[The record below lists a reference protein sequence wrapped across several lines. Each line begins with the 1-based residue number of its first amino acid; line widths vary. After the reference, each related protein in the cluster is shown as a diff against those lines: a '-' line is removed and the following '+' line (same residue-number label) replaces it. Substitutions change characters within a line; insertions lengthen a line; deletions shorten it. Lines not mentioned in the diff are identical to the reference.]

1 MEKINNY
8 LKMNPDIIEIL
19 KDNGNGIDLYDN
31 GDCSLMVVNNGVTF
45 GVIKLD
51 FTDLDTRFYEHE
63 LNDIDIT
70 AYKINEVSF
79 LQELK
84 RIYNDLVRNPNPY
97 VEDIMRD
104 FDDATYIGA
113 SKLVENFR
121 YELDYIFKELQN
133 FGFNSFE
140 EHSVKNS
147 TKYTPKTKD
156 ELQEPIKK
164 DKEILTAKDVFKMFE
179 QLDEKEAIKFFF
191 AYQGFSVQDGDDWI
205 IDPNNPYIE
214 KMAEYYVTNER
225 KWKNCDGFI
234 NRELIDDIQYE
245 FHKSLG
251 VDDIDEAVEKLSKND
266 DDKYAVCFEFHAEG
280 EKAEHG
286 EDDWEFVTND
296 VERRESTLLDSVKSA
311 LSQICDNE
319 FHDGNLKNV
328 LMSIDESNSLIK
340 LCDTENQTLVL
351 ISKLGKNEEIWERN
365 YDEHMSNEYDDFA
378 YEIENLAEN
387 ENWQK
392 LDIKVLSDLIVK
404 ADNID
409 INSVDLKSFCKEI
422 DDSFMIK
429 NSKSKQK

>member
-1 MEKINNY
+1 MEKINNF
-8 LKMNPDIIEIL
+8 LDINPNLIKIL
-19 KDNGNGIDLYDN
+19 NDNGIDLYDN
-31 GDCSLMVVNNGVTF
+31 DNCSLVLKRDGADF
-45 GVIKLD
+45 GVIELD
-51 FTDLDTRFYEHE
+51 FTDLDTSFYEHE

-70 AYKINEVSF
+70 AYKIDEVSF
-79 LQELK
+79 LQELN
-84 RIYNDLVRNPNPY
+84 RIYDDLVENSDSY

-104 FDDATYIGA
+104 FDDATLIGS

-121 YELDYIFKELQN
+121 EDLGLAIKEINELDLSKENSLKESQE
-133 FGFNSFE
+133 SFE
-140 EHSVKNS
+140 SK
-147 TKYTPKTKD
+147 
-156 ELQEPIKK
+156 
-164 DKEILTAKDVFKMFE
+164 LTAKDVFKMFE

-205 IDPNNPYIE
+205 TDPNNPYIE
-214 KMAEYYVTNER
+214 KMAEYYVANER

-266 DDKYAVCFEFHAEG
+266 DDKYAVCFEFHADG

-286 EDDWEFVTND
+286 EDDWEFITND
-296 VERRESTLLDSVKSA
+296 VESRESTLLDSVKSA

-378 YEIENLAEN
+378 YEIEDLAED

-392 LDIKVLSDLIVK
+392 LDIKVLSDLIAK
-404 ADNID
+404 ADNI
-409 INSVDLKSFCKEI
+409 NKKEADLKSFCKEI
-422 DDSFMIK
+422 DSSFK
-429 NSKSKQK
+429 ANTTKKQK